1 MVCWIINQS
10 TGIYRSE
17 PPCEGSLHQAF
28 RCCCHRSSRGRNVIG
43 RKLAA
48 KHGDGLCAFREDCAL
63 HRELPLWRG
72 IPVSNYLAFY
82 FSCLCRNFVLRLLG
96 KVGVN
101 SRPCATYPHPPL
113 LSPIARWI
121 PDEFGQKKRKEEYGR
136 RQQHLWNR
144 PRAVLLYMKN
154 GRQHRSFSGK
164 IWMVFGSPLRYNS
177 LASLWVVSLPDARR
191 I

>member
-121 PDEFGQKKRKEEYGR
+121 PDKFGQKKKEGGVWEE
-136 RQQHLWNR
+136 
-144 PRAVLLYMKN
+144 RAALVESTACRFTLYEEWEATPQLFGEDMD
-154 GRQHRSFSGK
+154 G
-164 IWMVFGSPLRYNS
+164 IWEST
-177 LASLWVVSLPDARR
+177 
-191 I
+191 

>member
-121 PDEFGQKKRKEEYGR
+121 PDEFGQKKGR
-136 RQQHLWNR
+136 RSMGGESSTCGIDRVPFYFIWRMGGNTAAFRERYGWYLGVHLGITR
-144 PRAVLLYMKN
+144 
-154 GRQHRSFSGK
+154 
-164 IWMVFGSPLRYNS
+164 
-177 LASLWVVSLPDARR
+177 
-191 I
+191 